1 MKEKLAM
8 KVCRHY
14 WGIAFWQSE
23 QILFLLFYLWG
34 IPEVSIE
41 GTGIEGIPEV
51 SIEGTGIEGIPE
63 VSIVEGIPEVSIE
76 GTGTEGTMFTFLAF
90 VLARYIRFI
99 KPA

>member
-51 SIEGTGIEGIPE
+51 SIEGTGIEG
-63 VSIVEGIPEVSIE
+63 
-76 GTGTEGTMFTFLAF
+76 TMFTFLAF

-99 KPA
+99 KPAYEHFTNGYEKEVRISVYYKIL

>member
-23 QILFLLFYLWG
+23 QILFLLFYLW
-34 IPEVSIE
+34 
-41 GTGIEGIPEV
+41 GIPEV